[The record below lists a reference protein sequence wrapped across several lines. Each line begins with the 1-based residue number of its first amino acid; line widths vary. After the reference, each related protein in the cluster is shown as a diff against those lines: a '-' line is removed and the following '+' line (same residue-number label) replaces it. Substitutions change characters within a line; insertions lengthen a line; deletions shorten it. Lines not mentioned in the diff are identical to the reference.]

1 MVSNEVYVAIVEAK
15 EQVSELFEIHGD
27 LMSSVEDVYTLVYR
41 LLIDR
46 EMKIAKR
53 LAVLT
58 VLSTGSINGPFS
70 GQFMMPSTAACCE
83 EFRRIKAEFRKGFA
97 SVVVY
102 DSNNNNV
109 TAIARVSKQGRVT
122 LEVYPVFCKGHTKH
136 QKAYLHKQEFGWLT
150 PSMRLI

>member
-15 EQVSELFEIHGD
+15 EQVSDLFEIHGD

-109 TAIARVSKQGRVT
+109 TAIARVSK
-122 LEVYPVFCKGHTKH
+122 
-136 QKAYLHKQEFGWLT
+136 
-150 PSMRLI
+150 

>member
-1 MVSNEVYVAIVEAK
+1 MIYAAIVEAK
-15 EQVSELFEIHGD
+15 EQVSDLFENHGD

-41 LLIDR
+41 LLDR
-46 EMKIAKR
+46 KEMKIAQR

-83 EFRRIKAEFRKGFA
+83 EYARVKKEFRKGFA

-102 DSNNNNV
+102 DSNNEI

-122 LEVYPVFCKGHTKH
+122 LEVYPVFCKGHAKH
-136 QKAYLHKQEFGWLT
+136 HKAYLHKQEFGWLT